1 MENIR
6 NQSITNSIENSQSES
21 LVRTWSVSAL
31 LRAIGST
38 LEARFNPVI
47 VQGEL
52 SGFSRA
58 ASGHCYF
65 SLKDIEGQL
74 RCVLFRRAAGLLDF
88 SPADGLKVEIRGNLG
103 LYEPKGELQFIAESM
118 RLAGDGNLYEQF
130 LRLKKVL
137 EIEGLFATE
146 RKRPL
151 LPMPRAIGLVTSLAG
166 AALHD
171 VATTLKRLSPHTP
184 VVIYPAS
191 VQGTRA
197 VADLCNAMSLAFE
210 HSVDHQLDV
219 LLLVRGGGSVEDLW
233 AFNDEK
239 LVRMIAAS
247 PVPVI
252 TGIGHETD
260 FTLADFCADR
270 RAATPTA
277 AAQQSTQ
284 SLEALQSVL
293 NLIDEKMQK
302 TIERQ
307 LQKHNQQ
314 IDWKTSRIGQPSSL
328 LERHQGFLTQRQ
340 QAMGRLTEKQL
351 QHQNFQLENQKAKFS
366 RASQSLLQ
374 SFKSRIE
381 QAQMRM
387 TPLNPDL
394 ILQRGFVWVM
404 DAKTSQPVTHARKIK
419 HAQVLKLQF
428 SDGSIEVK
436 SRSSKQSIG

>member
-1 MENIR
+1 MENIC
-6 NQSITNSIENSQSES
+6 NQSKAISLDKTQGES
-21 LVRTWSVSAL
+21 LVRIWSVSTL
-31 LRAIGST
+31 LRAISST
-38 LEARFNPVI
+38 LEARFNPVL

-58 ASGHCYF
+58 SSGHCYF
-65 SLKDIEGQL
+65 SLKDSDGQL
-74 RCVLFRRAAGLLDF
+74 RCVLFRRAASLLDF
-88 SPADGLKVEIRGNLG
+88 SPTDGLKVEIRGNLG
-103 LYEPKGELQFIAESM
+103 LYEPKGDLQFIAESM

-137 EIEGLFATE
+137 ENEGLFTTE
-146 RKRPL
+146 RKRAL
-151 LPMPRAIGLVTSLAG
+151 LSMPRAIGLVTSLAG

-171 VATTLKRLSPHTP
+171 VATTFKRLSPHIP

-197 VADLCNAMSLAFE
+197 VAELCNALSLAFE
-210 HSVDHQLDV
+210 HFVEHQLDV
-219 LLLVRGGGSVEDLW
+219 LLIVRGGGSVEDLS
-233 AFNDEK
+233 AFNNEN

-247 PVPVI
+247 PIPVI

-260 FTLADFCADR
+260 FTLADFCADK

-284 SLEALQSVL
+284 SLADLQSVL
-293 NLIDEKMQK
+293 NSTGVKIQK
-302 TIERQ
+302 TIE
-307 LQKHNQQ
+307 LQVQNHSQR
-314 IDWKTSRIGQPSSL
+314 IDWTTSRIGQPSFV
-328 LERHQGFLTQRQ
+328 LEKNQGLLTQRE
-340 QAMGRLTEKQL
+340 QAMGRFAEKQI
-351 QHQNFQLENQKAKFS
+351 QHQKFQLENKKAKFY
-366 RASQSLLQ
+366 RASLSFLRT
-374 SFKSRIE
+374 FKSRIE

-419 HAQVLKLQF
+419 QSQVLKLQF
-428 SDGSIEVK
+428 SDGSVEVK
-436 SRSSKQSIG
+436 SRSLKQSID